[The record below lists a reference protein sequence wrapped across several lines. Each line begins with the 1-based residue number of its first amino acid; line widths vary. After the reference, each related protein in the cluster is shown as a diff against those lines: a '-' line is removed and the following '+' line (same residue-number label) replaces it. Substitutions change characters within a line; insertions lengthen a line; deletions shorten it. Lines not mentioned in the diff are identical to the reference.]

1 MRIAVL
7 RESTPHE
14 HRVSLVPASAR
25 RLVAAGHAVSVEAEA
40 GEGAG
45 FPDPEYVAAGA
56 TVAGSRAALLLECE
70 VALGVQRPPAAD
82 LAQLRPGSAV
92 VALIQPATAGEF
104 LAAAA
109 ARGVSVLAMELVPRT
124 TKAQTMDVLSS
135 QATVAGYQAV
145 LLGASHCARLL
156 PMLTTAAGTI
166 PPGKAFVL
174 GAGVAGLQAIA
185 TARRLGAVVSAFD
198 VRPVVKEQVQSLGAS
213 FVEAGEVAGE
223 AGGGYARELAQDQ
236 QARVLAAVGAHLPA
250 MDLVITTAAIPGK
263 PAPRLITAAMV
274 ASMRPG
280 SVIVDCAVESGG
292 NCELSRPGETVVT
305 HGVTILGPLNLPS
318 QIAQHA
324 SVMFSRN
331 IQNLLEYLA
340 KDGTLAISPDDPIA
354 GPMLL
359 AHGGSIPNPQSPN
372 PNPQQPASRT

>member
-1 MRIAVL
+1 MRIAIL
-7 RESTPHE
+7 RESAPHE
-14 HRVSLVPASAR
+14 HRVSLVPPSAK
-25 RLVAAGHAVSVEAEA
+25 RLVAAGHAVAVET
-40 GEGAG
+40 GAG
-45 FPDPEYVAAGA
+45 LGASFPDEAYAAAGA
-56 TVAGSRAALLLECE
+56 TITASRAALLAECD
-70 VALGVQRPPAAD
+70 VALGVQRPPLSD

-92 VALIQPATAGEF
+92 VALIQPAAAGEF
-104 LAAAA
+104 VAAAT
-109 ARGVSVLAMELVPRT
+109 ARRVNVLAMELVPRT

-213 FVEAGEVAGE
+213 FVEAGEAVAAE
-223 AGGGYARELAQDQ
+223 AAGGYARELAQEQ

-263 PAPRLITAAMV
+263 PAPRLITGAMV
-274 ASMRPG
+274 ATMKPG
-280 SVIVDCAVESGG
+280 SVIVDCAVETGG
-292 NCELSRPGETVVT
+292 NCELSRPGETVVAS
-305 HGVTILGPLNLPS
+305 GVTILGPLNLPS

-331 IQNLLEYLA
+331 IQNLLEYLV
-340 KDGTLAISPDDPIA
+340 KDGALVISPDDPIA

-359 AHGGSIPNPQSPN
+359 AHGGSVPNPQPPIPSP
-372 PNPQQPASRT
+372 SR